1 MPKSNSALTEKVFRQ
16 HDPSHNI
23 WRQGSRP
30 LDAIFKPKSIAIV
43 GATEKT
49 GSVGRTL
56 LSNLLSQPFGG
67 TVYPVN
73 PHRASVLGVKAY
85 PELKAIPEKVELA
98 VIITPAATVPS
109 LVGECVDTGVKG
121 VVIISAGFKELGRP
135 GEELESRILKESRRG
150 KIRIIGPNCLGVMN
164 PTTGMNATFA
174 SRIARSGNVALI
186 SQSGA
191 ICTAILDWSIRE
203 HVGFSAF
210 VSVGSMLDV
219 GWGDLIDYLGDDPNT
234 KSILIYMETIGDARS
249 FLSAAREVALN
260 KPIIVL
266 KAGRTAQAAKAAAS
280 HTGSIAGSDEVL
292 DAAFRR
298 SGVLRVNEIQE
309 LFDMAEILAK
319 QPRPCGPKLSIVTN
333 AGGPGVLT
341 TDALITDGGELAGI
355 SRDTFTSLNAFLPEH
370 WSHNNPID
378 ILGDA
383 DPERYAKTVE
393 VVSKDPESHGMLVIL
408 TPQAMTDPTKTAELL
423 KPYAKTADRP
433 ILASWMGGKEVGK
446 GRDILH
452 SAGIPAFPYPEQAAR
467 MFHYMWKYS
476 RNLQCLYETPSLT
489 ALNAAQRETQ
499 KTSCAKLIQSAQQSG
514 RTVLTEPESKQVL
527 SSYGIPVVETLIA
540 RNSREALN
548 HAKKMGFPAVLK
560 LFSETITHKT
570 DVGGV
575 KLNLTSAEAVERA
588 YDEIESSV
596 SQKKSK
602 ADFLGVT
609 VQPMV
614 QKRGVELI
622 IGSSVDAQFG
632 PVILFGA
639 GGELVEILKD
649 CTLALPPLNTTL
661 ARLMIERTKIF
672 QVLKGVRG
680 SAGVDFSK
688 LEELLVGFSR
698 LVIEEP
704 RIKEVDIN
712 PLLAGEDGFI
722 ALDARVVLHD
732 KRIPDTELPRLSI
745 RPYPAEYIF
754 PWKTG
759 SGEPLI
765 IRPIR
770 PEDEPLM
777 IQFHKTLS
785 EQTVRRRYFTSIG
798 LDKRIAHERL
808 VRVCFNDYD
817 REIALVAEKKGLD
830 GKQSEITGIARLS
843 RLSAGEAEF
852 SMVIA
857 DEYQRQG
864 LGTKLLSLLIDVAR
878 HEKMKS
884 IVAEILPD
892 NFPIQHICQKLGFK
906 TQFDSQAE
914 VVRAS
919 FSV

>member
-1 MPKSNSALTEKVFRQ
+1 MSSAVSRRALQKP
-16 HDPSHNI
+16 DPSHNI
-23 WRQGSRP
+23 WRQGARP

-43 GATEKT
+43 GATEKA

-73 PHRASVLGVKAY
+73 PNRASVLGVKAY
-85 PELKAIPEKVELA
+85 PNLKAIPEKVDLA
-98 VIITPAATVPS
+98 VIITPASTVPE
-109 LVGECVDTGVKG
+109 LVGECVDIGVKG
-121 VVIISAGFKELGRP
+121 AIIISAGFKELGKP
-135 GEELESRILKESRRG
+135 GEELESRILKETQRG

-164 PTTGMNATFA
+164 PITGMNATFA

-191 ICTAILDWSIRE
+191 ICTAILDWSFRE

-210 VSVGSMLDV
+210 ISIGSMLDV

-234 KSILIYMETIGDARS
+234 KSILIYMETIGDARA

-319 QPRPCGPKLSIVTN
+319 QPRPRGPKLSIVTN

-341 TDALITDGGELAGI
+341 TDALIMDGGELAGI
-355 SRDTFTSLNAFLPEH
+355 SKDTLASLNAFLPEH

-393 VVSKDPESHGMLVIL
+393 VVSKDPESHGLLVIL

-423 KPYAKTADRP
+423 KPYAKTLSRP

-452 SAGIPAFPYPEQAAR
+452 SVGIPTFSYPEHAAR
-467 MFHYMWKYS
+467 MFDYMWKYS

-489 ALNAAQRETQ
+489 ALDSMHHASPKN
-499 KTSCAKLIQSAQQSG
+499 SCAKIIRSALQSG
-514 RTVLTEPESKQVL
+514 RTVLTEPESKQII

-540 RNSREALN
+540 KNPGEALK
-548 HAKKMGFPAVLK
+548 HAKKIGFPVALK

-596 SQKKSK
+596 SQKKGK
-602 ADFLGVT
+602 TDFLGVT
-609 VQPMV
+609 VQPMIR
-614 QKRGVELI
+614 KKGTELI
-622 IGSSVDAQFG
+622 IGSSIDAQFG

-639 GGELVEILKD
+639 GGQLVEILKD

-661 ARLMIERTKIF
+661 ASLMIERTKIF

-712 PLLAGEDGFI
+712 PLLASTDGFM

-732 KRIPDTELPRLSI
+732 KSVSDTQLPRLSV

-754 PWKTG
+754 SWKTT
-759 SGEPLI
+759 SGQPLT

-798 LDKRIAHERL
+798 LDERIAHERL

-817 REIALVAEKKGLD
+817 REIALVAEKKSAG
-830 GKQSEITGIARLS
+830 GRPGEITGIARLS
-843 RLSAGEAEF
+843 RLSANEAEF
-852 SMVIA
+852 SMIIS
-857 DEYQRQG
+857 DQFQNQG
-864 LGTKLLSLLIDVAR
+864 LGSKLLGLLIEVAR
-878 HEKMKS
+878 RENFKS
-884 IVAEILPD
+884 LEAEILPD
-892 NFPIQHICQKLGFK
+892 NLVMQRVCKKLGF
-906 TQFDSQAE
+906 QMSFDRDEQW
-914 VVRAS
+914 VKAS
-919 FSV
+919 FML